1 MPGIGSLTASMSTE
15 FKWTA
20 QNSLTG
26 SSYNP
31 ITNVGDIKKTYN
43 LGTSL
48 GNTVSG
54 GADEVFSFQQ
64 SIVAGGSAT
73 IDLSAMTNLLQQ
85 TAVSIA
91 RIKGYQIRLLSAT
104 DDTTISPAPTATSTI
119 TVTNNGPAVPSP
131 LDFVSGGSGLT
142 VALTASGAVTAVA
155 IGAAGTGYPPSTT
168 FLASPQQVGGSGCVF
183 AVTTNSSGVPTSV
196 TFITGAGGA
205 GYTAAT
211 VPAVEIGKYLVATGG
226 AHMHFD
232 PIGAGFCAVSTTAK
246 NFKVI
251 NNDAAHAVTFELDVV
266 AATS

>member
-1 MPGIGSLTASMSTE
+1 MAGISSVTASVSTE
-15 FKWTA
+15 YKWTA
-20 QNSLTG
+20 QLSLTG

-73 IDLSAMTNLLQQ
+73 VDLTAMTNLIQQ

-91 RIKGYQIRLLSAT
+91 RIKAYQIRLLSAT
-104 DDTTISPAPTATSTI
+104 DDTTISPAPTSTSTI

-142 VALTASGAVTAVA
+142 VALTGSGAVTAVA
-155 IGAAGTGYPPSTT
+155 IGAAGSGYPKSTT
-168 FLASPQQVGGSGCVF
+168 FLASPQQAGGSGCVF
-183 AVTTNSSGVPTSV
+183 AVTTDASGVPTSV

-211 VPAVEIGKYLVATGG
+211 VPAVGVGMYTVATGG
-226 AHMHFD
+226 AHMYFD
-232 PIGAGFCAVSTTAK
+232 PIGAGFCAVSATAK
-246 NFKVI
+246 NFKIV
-251 NNDAAHAVTFELDVV
+251 NNDTTHAVTFELDVI